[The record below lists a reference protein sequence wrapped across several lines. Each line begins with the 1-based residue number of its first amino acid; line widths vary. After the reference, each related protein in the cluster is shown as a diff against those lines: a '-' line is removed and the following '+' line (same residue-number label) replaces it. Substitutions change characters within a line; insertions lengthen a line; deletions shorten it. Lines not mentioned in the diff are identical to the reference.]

1 MSRTA
6 TRAHHYLPNFGSF
19 AMAARFLIFA
29 ELLAIIITIGRNHIF
44 DEQAWQELSLLSAFA
59 LTIAFCSIV
68 VLKLAS
74 PLLRRLPPALGST
87 AGVVLLLAGSAPGAG
102 AWVGP
107 GSCCCCSRS
116 PPRARRRSS
125 SPSTICTSSPSA
137 GRRGATRCSC
147 AA

>member
-19 AMAARFLIFA
+19 AMAARFIIFA

-74 PLLRRLPPALGST
+74 PLLRRLPP
-87 AGVVLLLAGSAPGAG
+87 
-102 AWVGP
+102 
-107 GSCCCCSRS
+107 
-116 PPRARRRSS
+116 PPRAHGSPGDRQRGPEPLRPLHALLPKDGARQACLDGESARRLAPAWRL
-125 SPSTICTSSPSA
+125 A
-137 GRRGATRCSC
+137 RRQ
-147 AA
+147 